1 MSSRHH
7 ARQTQSEQEEGTG
20 FWNRG
25 RGYATTTRNPSSRQ
39 ADDLAGTGYGI
50 DNRQP
55 KSPGKETMIVTG
67 VKIRKSET
75 RTEGSHRYGSAIVK
89 PRTRGGERQEPKMAT
104 TRGQASRITL

>member
-25 RGYATTTRNPSSRQ
+25 YATTTRNPSSRQ
-39 ADDLAGTGYGI
+39 ADDELAITGYGYSI

-55 KSPGKETMIVTG
+55 KSAGKVIMIVTG
-67 VKIRKSET
+67 RKIRKSET
-75 RTEGSHRYGSAIVK
+75 RPEGSHRYGSAIRK
-89 PRTRGGERQEPKMAT
+89 RRTRGGERQEAKMAT
-104 TRGQASRITL
+104 TGSG